1 MLLKIVDVLYYPT
14 VWFQKTSLINDIE
27 RIINLLKTLI
37 MLVNDSINRKAF
49 IHN

>member
-27 RIINLLKTLI
+27 RIINLLKN
-37 MLVNDSINRKAF
+37 VNYARQ
-49 IHN
+49 